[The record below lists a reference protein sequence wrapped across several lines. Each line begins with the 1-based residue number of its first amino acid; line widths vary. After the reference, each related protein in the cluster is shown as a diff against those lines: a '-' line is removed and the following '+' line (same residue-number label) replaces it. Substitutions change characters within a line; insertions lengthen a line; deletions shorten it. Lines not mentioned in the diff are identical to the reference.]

1 MPLFRSHATG
11 RVRGWLASEQA
22 FRSWPVPLGCGRRD
36 GPALSLRSVAHLPF
50 WATNVDTN
58 TDRVTTFLAA
68 HPGQF
73 YCNGCLSVE
82 VPVPKPIQVNQLT
95 RALHGV
101 KPYRSGRVVCVSCGE
116 VRECIAYG
124 LQRDQVTRAQA
135 ARQLGATARKRG
147 RPIYENPC
155 RGKLFEAWRKGWQ
168 EPSAAADRPPLQP
181 GSFGAE
187 LYDYLVRHDRNEG
200 LTVREMTEG
209 FVEQGAVKVSNGL
222 RHLQKKDL
230 VRRLLPK
237 FRKPQR
243 YRAVPIP
250 PEE

>member
-1 MPLFRSHATG
+1 M
-11 RVRGWLASEQA
+11 
-22 FRSWPVPLGCGRRD
+22 
-36 GPALSLRSVAHLPF
+36 
-50 WATNVDTN
+50 DTN
-58 TDRVTTFLAA
+58 TDRVATFLAA

-73 YCNGCLSVE
+73 YCNGCLRIE

-101 KPYRSGRVVCVSCGE
+101 KPYRSGRVVVCVSCDE

-124 LQRDQVTRAQA
+124 LRLDDLSRPQ

-187 LYDYLVRHDRNEG
+187 LYDYLVRHDQDDG
-200 LTVREMTEG
+200 LTTAEITAG
-209 FVEQGAVKVSNGL
+209 FDERRSSMVSSGL
-222 RHLQKKDL
+222 GHLHKKGL

-237 FRKPQR
+237 IAGRRRLPQR
-243 YRAVPIP
+243 YRAVPRP
-250 PEE
+250 QGEAE

>member
-1 MPLFRSHATG
+1 M
-11 RVRGWLASEQA
+11 
-22 FRSWPVPLGCGRRD
+22 
-36 GPALSLRSVAHLPF
+36 AHLPF

-58 TDRVTTFLAA
+58 TDRVATFLAA

-73 YCNGCLSVE
+73 YCNACLRIE
-82 VPVPKPIQVNQLT
+82 VPVPKPIKVNQLI

-101 KPYRSGRVVCVSCGE
+101 NPYRSGRVVCFSCGE

-124 LQRDQVTRAQA
+124 SSVQVTRAQ

-168 EPSAAADRPPLQP
+168 EPSAAADESRLRFT
-181 GSFGAE
+181 SFAAE
-187 LYDYLVRHDRNEG
+187 LYDYLVRHDRDEG
-200 LTVREMTEG
+200 LRVREITEG
-209 FVEQGAVKVSNGL
+209 FVEQGALKVSSGL
-222 RHLQKKDL
+222 SHLHRKGL
-230 VRRLLPK
+230 VRRMLPK
-237 FRKPQR
+237 IAEHRRKPQR